1 MCIDFDLKIC
11 KMKLNTRCWSHH
23 LKAHQRDVPESSK
36 IDHLTSESLSL
47 YTDSQKLSLTRWGPR
62 ESAPSSSWAIP
73 QERRQHVTIL
83 SAAVKKKR
91 RPNWKPANNT
101 NNNNNNN
108 NNKETLGVGYGQIQW
123 VKAADTVWLLIP
135 HHFLLFL
142 ERFFT
147 SIVKSTCWSILS
159 SIYEF
164 HCRVNGARIHVATRF
179 DSM

>member
-1 MCIDFDLKIC
+1 MLKPPFESPCSWVIKNRPPNKRIFVTLHRLTKAEFD
-11 KMKLNTRCWSHH
+11 KMRSSWVSSQQFLGYSSRTTP
-23 LKAHQRDVPESSK
+23 ARDNL
-36 IDHLTSESLSL
+36 I
-47 YTDSQKLSLTRWGPR
+47 
-62 ESAPSSSWAIP
+62 SSS
-73 QERRQHVTIL
+73 
-83 SAAVKKKR
+83 KKKR